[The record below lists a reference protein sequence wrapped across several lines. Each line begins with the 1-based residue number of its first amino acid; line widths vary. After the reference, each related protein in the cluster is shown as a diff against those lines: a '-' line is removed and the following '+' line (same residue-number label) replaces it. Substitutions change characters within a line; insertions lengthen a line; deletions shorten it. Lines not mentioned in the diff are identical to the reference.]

1 MAMCNPGFYSGTV
14 EANVEVKDMLST
26 LAGSTIVEL
35 SYLEVHCDT
44 PCTMTINNKMPFQFT
59 ASNKV
64 FVFPAGLFSVSS
76 IKFNQSVNVTIG
88 FGY

>member
-1 MAMCNPGFYSGTV
+1 M
-14 EANVEVKDMLST
+14 
-26 LAGSTIVEL
+26 
-35 SYLEVHCDT
+35 
-44 PCTMTINNKMPFQFT
+44 MTINNKMPFQFT